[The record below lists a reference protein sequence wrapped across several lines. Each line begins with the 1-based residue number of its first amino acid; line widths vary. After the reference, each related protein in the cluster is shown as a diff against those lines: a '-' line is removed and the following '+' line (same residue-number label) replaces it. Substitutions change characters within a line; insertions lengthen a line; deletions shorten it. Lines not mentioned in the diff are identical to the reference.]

1 MWWTDSSVQPSSN
14 CDTPDDREKPVP
26 SDAIE
31 AALLRR
37 AREGDDDAFADL
49 VGRLAAVALRLA
61 AVLGGDRD
69 EADDIVQDALVK
81 AHAAMGGFRDGA
93 SVRPW
98 LLTIVANEA
107 RNRRRG
113 RSRRDRRDWRVA
125 IRDGALAEPSAE
137 VRVMERVTAQQL
149 IESLGRLRTD
159 DREVLSC
166 RFLLD
171 LDESTTAEVL
181 GCAVGTVKSRTSRA
195 LSRLRAQVGPEWP
208 ERDRI

>member
-1 MWWTDSSVQPSSN
+1 MQPSPN
-14 CDTPDDREKPVP
+14 RDTTDARERPDPG
-26 SDAIE
+26 DAIE
-31 AALLRR
+31 VALLCR
-37 AREGDDDAFADL
+37 AREGDDGAFAEL
-49 VGRLAAVALRLA
+49 VGRLAGVALRLA

-98 LLTIVANEA
+98 FLTIVANEA

-113 RSRRDRRDWRVA
+113 RSRRDRREWRVA
-125 IRDGALAEPSAE
+125 MCDGLLSEPSAE
-137 VRVMERVTAQQL
+137 VQVMERLTAQQL
-149 IESLGRLRTD
+149 VDSLGRLRRD

-166 RFLLD
+166 RYLLD
-171 LDESTTAEVL
+171 LDEAATARVL

-195 LSRLRAQVGPEWP
+195 LSRLRTQIGTQRSDEHAS
-208 ERDRI
+208 R